1 MLKKGVHKFRPYY
14 VNECEDIKFAI
25 KQVVAQ
31 FNKDFDSF
39 DFELQA
45 ITTYKKNLYDY
56 EAEQIEPSQVDT
68 FLSKRDNML
77 EPNLVIQQRYC
88 ILIKERERKET
99 RFHLTMDKSGSEA
112 FLYFHLGFTYEEEK
126 FDAFYQEIKKR
137 KVWNKILC
145 FNEVSERGA
154 LKAFLGSLEYPLNKE
169 VRYLLA
175 RGVNLVVS
183 TEAKLTFKKDV
194 TAQFQTVLKDEVICE
209 YQKPLQGKP
218 GRNIC
223 GEYIIPAAPKTDGQI
238 CSLRYDSESIAVEDY
253 PCKLYFKS
261 IIGGIL
267 RYEDNFLGIEESLD
281 AQVVS
286 FKTTGSLIGAIDS
299 GTVVNIKET
308 DALKEAL
315 GQGMQI
321 QAGEVNIDGN
331 VGSDATVRSSRVRIG
346 GLTHKTSKI
355 YAKEVEVATHKGYI
369 KGENIQINMLETGIV
384 EGKKVVIDKMY
395 GGKVYAEEIEIM
407 TLHSNAFLYATK
419 SIHITQM
426 IKGENKFFIAA
437 NYSPKNRDKYN
448 NLLKQKNESIKEA
461 IRLIKELKLESLEL
475 LKLKATADEVR
486 RVLIQYKNTKTRPP
500 SYLLEKFEM
509 YRARIIASRQK
520 RDKINALRES
530 FKIARDAL
538 VKMDAQT
545 KNGTIV
551 VDSGWVGH
559 NEVHYSFYAPH
570 RELLRIPVPSEPKK
584 VVYKNDK
591 IELVL

>member
-1 MLKKGVHKFRPYY
+1 MLKKGAHKFRPYY

-25 KQVVAQ
+25 KQVAAQ

-99 RFHLTMDKSGSEA
+99 RFHLTMDKSSSEA

-308 DALKEAL
+308 DALKDAL

-331 VGSDATVRSSRVRIG
+331 VGSDATVRSSRVHIG